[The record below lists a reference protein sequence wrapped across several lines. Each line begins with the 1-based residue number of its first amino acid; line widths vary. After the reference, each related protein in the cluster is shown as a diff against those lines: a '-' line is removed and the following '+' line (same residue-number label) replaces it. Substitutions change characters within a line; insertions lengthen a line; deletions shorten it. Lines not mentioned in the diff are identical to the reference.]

1 MDRKEENTFEFME
14 YYYPAELSE
23 GIEIYLELKTE
34 YENQEYWKEI
44 IHEEK

>member
-1 MDRKEENTFEFME
+1 MDQREENTFEFVE
-14 YYYPAELSE
+14 FYPAELSE
-23 GIEIYLELKTE
+23 GMEIYLELKTE